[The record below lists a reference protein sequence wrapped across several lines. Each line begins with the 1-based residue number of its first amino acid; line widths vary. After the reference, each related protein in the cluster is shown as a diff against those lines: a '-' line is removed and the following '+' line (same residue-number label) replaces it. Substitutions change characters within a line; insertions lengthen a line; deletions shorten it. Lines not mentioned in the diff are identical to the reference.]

1 MSRAIICKLF
11 ILKEKTTKL
20 LETVSKNDPSPIQQ
34 QGKTTRVKFASAIK
48 NT

>member
-1 MSRAIICKLF
+1 MSSVIICKLF

-34 QGKTTRVKFASAIK
+34 QGITTCVKFASVIK
-48 NT
+48 NS